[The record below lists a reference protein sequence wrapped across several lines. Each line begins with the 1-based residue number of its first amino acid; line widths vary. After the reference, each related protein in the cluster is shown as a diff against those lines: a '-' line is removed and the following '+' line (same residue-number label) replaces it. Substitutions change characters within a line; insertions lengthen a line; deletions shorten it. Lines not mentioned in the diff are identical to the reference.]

1 LAKKLFLSEL
11 NDQQLLEMYR
21 VHHKSEYLGVLLKR
35 YTLLLLGVC
44 IKYLKNQEEAKD
56 AVQQVFSKVIQEVEK
71 YPIPHF
77 KSWLYTITRNHCFML
92 LRKKQVVVPET
103 NLEPHTLE
111 RREFWQENL
120 QQIVEKE
127 RLLELLE
134 EALNNLTPNQK
145 ECVTLFY
152 LQKLSYQQISAKTG
166 FELLQVKSHIQNG
179 KRNMRIFIEK
189 KLKENEK

>member
-1 LAKKLFLSEL
+1 MAKKLFLSEL

>member
-1 LAKKLFLSEL
+1 LAGESFFAEL

-21 VHHKSEYLGVLLKR
+21 VHHKSEYLGILLKR

-44 IKYLKNQEEAKD
+44 NKYLKNQEEAKD

-92 LRKKQVVVPET
+92 LRKKHVVLPEEYIEHQP
-103 NLEPHTLE
+103 LAGQDTLH
-111 RREFWQENL
+111 ENL
-120 QQIVEKE
+120 QHLVQKE
-127 RLLELLE
+127 AMLELLE
-134 EALNNLTPNQK
+134 EALSNLTPNQQ
-145 ECVTLFY
+145 ECVSLFY

-166 FELLQVKSHIQNG
+166 FELLQVKSYIQNG

>member
-1 LAKKLFLSEL
+1 MAEELFFAEL

-21 VHHKSEYLGVLLKR
+21 VHHKPEYLGVLLKR

-44 IKYLKNQEEAKD
+44 NKYLKNQEEAKD

-71 YPIPHF
+71 YPVPHF

-92 LRKKQVVVPET
+92 LRKKQVVLPEEY
-103 NLEPHTLE
+103 LEHQPLAGPE
-111 RREFWQENL
+111 SWQENL

-127 RLLELLE
+127 RLLVLLE
-134 EALNNLTPNQK
+134 EALSNLTPNQQ
-145 ECVTLFY
+145 ECVSLFY

>member
-1 LAKKLFLSEL
+1 
-11 NDQQLLEMYR
+11 M
-21 VHHKSEYLGVLLKR
+21 
-35 YTLLLLGVC
+35 
-44 IKYLKNQEEAKD
+44 
-56 AVQQVFSKVIQEVEK
+56 QQVFSKVIQEVEK
-71 YPIPHF
+71 YPVPHF

-92 LRKKQVVVPET
+92 LRKKQVVLPEAY
-103 NLEPHTLE
+103 LEHQPLAGPE
-111 RREFWQENL
+111 SWQENL

-127 RLLELLE
+127 RLLVLLE
-134 EALNNLTPNQK
+134 EALSNLTPNQQ
-145 ECVTLFY
+145 ECVSLFY